1 MKQVLPTGEDVLW
14 LSETDVTDSVALS
27 QAIEAVRRTYLRL
40 AAGSVTAMP
49 KTLATWDRGT
59 LHAIGAVAHDTG
71 LAVAKTWA
79 HTPGGATPVL
89 LAWDTASGRLR
100 AVIEAFAL
108 GQLRTS
114 AVSGVATDALAARRC
129 DVVGVLGAGR
139 QAEGQIAAVAAV
151 RRVREIR
158 IYSPT
163 PERRGTLA
171 ARVSERS
178 GIAARAVATAGE
190 ALAGASVVV
199 TVTRAREPV
208 VRPSMLAGGAH
219 INAVGAISPERAE
232 LDPAVVRAARCV
244 VADDPATARDLAPRE
259 LSRANA
265 PDVLPLSRLLARGGR
280 RPDGTGLT
288 LFKAVGSG
296 VSDLALAELV
306 IGHARVAGLGRRVPL
321 SVPTAP
327 APRMWS

>member
-1 MKQVLPTGEDVLW
+1 
-14 LSETDVTDSVALS
+14 
-27 QAIEAVRRTYLRL
+27 
-40 AAGSVTAMP
+40 
-49 KTLATWDRGT
+49 
-59 LHAIGAVAHDTG
+59 
-71 LAVAKTWA
+71 
-79 HTPGGATPVL
+79 
-89 LAWDTASGRLR
+89 
-100 AVIEAFAL
+100 
-108 GQLRTS
+108 
-114 AVSGVATDALAARRC
+114 
-129 DVVGVLGAGR
+129 
-139 QAEGQIAAVAAV
+139 
-151 RRVREIR
+151 VREIR

-178 GIAARAVATAGE
+178 GLAARAVATAGE

-244 VADDPATARDLAPRE
+244 VADDPATARDLAPR
-259 LSRANA
+259 
-265 PDVLPLSRLLARGGR
+265 LLADGAR
-280 RPDGTGLT
+280 RRDGPGLT

-306 IGHARVAGLGRRVPL
+306 IGQARVAGLGRRVPL

-327 APRMWS
+327 RMWSRQ